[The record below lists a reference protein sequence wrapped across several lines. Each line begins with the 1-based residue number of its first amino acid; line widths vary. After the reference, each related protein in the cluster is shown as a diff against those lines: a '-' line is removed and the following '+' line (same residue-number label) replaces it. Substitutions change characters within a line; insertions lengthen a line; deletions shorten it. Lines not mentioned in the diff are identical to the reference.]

1 MSKKLKKQL
10 KKLLISGGLFAA
22 GMILEHLPGLLHLEA
37 AVGGFGAAEIL
48 ELAAVPF
55 FIISYLLI
63 GLEVIRNAIGG
74 VRRKQ
79 MMDENFLMTIATFGA
94 FLLGDLGEACAV
106 MLFYQVGEWFQSYA
120 VGKSRKSIKDL
131 MDICPE
137 YANVKRG
144 DSLEEV
150 DPDEVQV
157 GEIIVIKPGERV
169 PLDGIVKAG
178 FSSLDTKAITGES
191 MPRDIKP
198 GEQIVSGCVN
208 MSAVLEVEVTKAY
221 ENSTVAKILDLVE
234 NASANKAEA
243 EQFISKFA
251 RVYTP
256 IVVYAAL
263 ALAFV
268 PPIFITIG
276 NFAGFFADSIS
287 AGWGDWIYR
296 GLVFLVT
303 SCPCALVISIPLS
316 FFGGIGGAGKE
327 GILIKGSNYLEALAK
342 VDTVVMD
349 KTGTLTKGTFSL
361 QEVHPVGISEA
372 EFLKTLAHVEF
383 MSNHP
388 IAKSVVTAY
397 GGDIDEASI
406 SNMKEVPGKGIQVE
420 FAGNTYFGGNYRLM
434 EDLGLTNLQES
445 SLGTIVHLA
454 MVQERGKVSPVQIQ
468 ENAQEH
474 PTLGLENVQK
484 AKYLGYAVVA
494 DSLKDDTKEAMKGLK
509 ACGVSNLVM
518 LTGDKKATAE
528 AVAAE
533 IGIDTVYA
541 ELLPGDKVDKFEELY
556 TARDTAGKNNAGK
569 NSVAKN
575 SGKICFVGD
584 GMNDAPVLARADIG
598 IAMGGM
604 GSDAAI
610 EAADIVIMTDEPSKI
625 TRAMK
630 ISRKTLGIVHQNIVG
645 AIGIK
650 VIVLILTALGMVGMW
665 AAVFAD
671 VGVAF
676 IAILNAMR
684 ALDTK

>member
-1 MSKKLKKQL
+1 MSKKLKKEL
-10 KKLLISGGLFAA
+10 NKILTGAVLFAVA
-22 GMILEHLPGLLHLEA
+22 MVLEHVSGPAFLGWLAIPLFIASYIIIGLDVVKT
-37 AVGGFGAAEIL
+37 AVGGIK
-48 ELAAVPF
+48 
-55 FIISYLLI
+55 
-63 GLEVIRNAIGG
+63 
-74 VRRKQ
+74 RKAL
-79 MMDENFLMTIATFGA
+79 MDENFLMTIATFGA
-94 FLLGDLGEACAV
+94 FALGDLGEACAV
-106 MLFYQVGEWFQSYA
+106 MLFYQVGEWFQKYA

-137 YANVKRG
+137 YANVKRNDG
-144 DSLEEV
+144 IEEV

-169 PLDGIVKAG
+169 PLDGIVKSG

-191 MPRDIKP
+191 MPRDMKP
-198 GEQIVSGCVN
+198 GDQIVSGCIN

-256 IVVYAAL
+256 IVVYCAL
-263 ALAFV
+263 ALAFL
-268 PPIFITIG
+268 PPIFIALG
-276 NFAGFFADSIS
+276 NFAGIFASPVS
-287 AGWGDWIYR
+287 AGWSNWIYR

-361 QEVHPVGISEA
+361 NKIFPENISEK
-372 EFLKTLAHVEF
+372 EFLETLAYVEYL
-383 MSNHP
+383 SNHP
-388 IAKSVVTAY
+388 IAKSVVSAF
-397 GGDIDEASI
+397 GKEIDESRL
-406 SNMKEVPGKGIQVE
+406 SDMKEIPGKGIQVDIE
-420 FAGNTYFGGNYRLM
+420 GHTYYGGNYRLM
-434 EDLGLTNLQES
+434 EDLGFENLQEQ

-454 MVQERGKVSPVQIQ
+454 G
-468 ENAQEH
+468 ENR
-474 PTLGLENVQK
+474 
-484 AKYLGYAVVA
+484 YLGYAVVS
-494 DSLKDDTKEAMKGLK
+494 DSLKEDTKEAMAELK
-509 ACGVSNLVM
+509 SCGVTELVM
-518 LTGDKKATAE
+518 LTGDKTETAE
-528 AVAAE
+528 AIAEE
-533 IGIDTVYA
+533 IGITKVYA
-541 ELLPGDKVDKFEELY
+541 ELLPADKVAKIEEIF
-556 TARDTAGKNNAGK
+556 ADRKGNGK
-569 NSVAKN
+569 V
-575 SGKICFVGD
+575 CFVGD

-610 EAADIVIMTDEPSKI
+610 EAADIVIMTDEPGKI
-625 TRAMK
+625 ARAMK
-630 ISRKTLGIVHQNIVG
+630 ISRKTLAIVNQNIVG

-650 VIVLILTALGMVGMW
+650 VLVLVLTALGYVGMW

-684 ALDTK
+684 ALNTK

>member
-1 MSKKLKKQL
+1 MSKKLKKEL
-10 KKLLISGGLFAA
+10 NKILTGAALFAVA
-22 GMILEHLPGLLHLEA
+22 MVLEHVPGPSFLGWIAVPLFVASYVIVGLDVVKT
-37 AVGGFGAAEIL
+37 AVGGIK
-48 ELAAVPF
+48 
-55 FIISYLLI
+55 
-63 GLEVIRNAIGG
+63 
-74 VRRKQ
+74 RKAL
-79 MMDENFLMTIATFGA
+79 MDENFLMTIATFGA
-94 FLLGDLGEACAV
+94 FALGDLGEACAV
-106 MLFYQVGEWFQSYA
+106 MLFYQVGEWFQGYA

-137 YANVKRG
+137 YANVKRH
-144 DSLEEV
+144 DSIEEV

-157 GEIIVIKPGERV
+157 GDVIVIKPGERV
-169 PLDGIVKAG
+169 PLDGIVRTG

-198 GEQIVSGCVN
+198 GEQIVSGCIN

-251 RVYTP
+251 RIYTP
-256 IVVYAAL
+256 IVVYCAL
-263 ALAFV
+263 TLAFL
-268 PPIFITIG
+268 PPIFITLG
-276 NFAGFFADSIS
+276 NFAGIFASPVS
-287 AGWGDWIYR
+287 AGWSNWIYR

-342 VDTVVMD
+342 VNTVVMD

-361 QEVHPVGISEA
+361 QELHPVNITKDA
-372 EFLKTLAHVEF
+372 FLETLAYVECL
-383 MSNHP
+383 SNHP
-388 IAKSVVTAY
+388 IAKSVVAAF
-397 GGDIDEASI
+397 GKDIDESKL
-406 SNMKEVPGKGIQVE
+406 SNMQEIPGKGIKVDI
-420 FAGNTYFGGNYRLM
+420 AGIACYGGNYRLM
-434 EDLGLTNLQES
+434 EELGFTDLEEK
-445 SLGTIVHLA
+445 SLGTMVHLA
-454 MVQERGKVSPVQIQ
+454 KDGQ
-468 ENAQEH
+468 
-474 PTLGLENVQK
+474 
-484 AKYLGYAVVA
+484 YLGYAVIA
-494 DSLKDDTKEAMKGLK
+494 DSLKDDTKEAMTGLK
-509 ACGVSNLVM
+509 ACGVSQLVM
-518 LTGDKKATAE
+518 LTGDKKETAE
-528 AVAAE
+528 AIAKE
-533 IGIDTVYA
+533 IGITKVYA
-541 ELLPGDKVDKFEELY
+541 ELLPADKVSKIEEIF
-556 TARDTAGKNNAGK
+556 ADRKGD
-569 NSVAKN
+569 
-575 SGKICFVGD
+575 GKICFVGD

-598 IAMGGM
+598 IAMGAM

-630 ISRKTLGIVHQNIVG
+630 ISRKTLGIVNQNIVG

-650 VIVLILTALGMVGMW
+650 ILVLILTALGHVGMW

-684 ALDTK
+684 ALNTK